1 MSHDELV
8 SKLREVHWVETTS
21 LWWLVYVFI
30 AVLLLLLYFFLIKKS
45 KLYKEVNN
53 QLKEIEIQYLAEKDG
68 HKLRL
73 SISALLR
80 RIVYHKQPSVKK
92 DLSLIEM
99 QPYLE
104 KILPKNKH
112 TINLIYMI
120 EKDRYHPHP
129 LIDGEGLLNLSK
141 KQIRKCRL

>member
-8 SKLREVHWVETTS
+8 SKLREVHWLETTS

-30 AVLLLLLYFFLIKKS
+30 VVLLLLLYFCLIKKS
-45 KLYKEVNN
+45 KLYKEVNK
-53 QLKEIEIQYLAEKDG
+53 QLRDIEIQYLTEKDA

-80 RIVYHKQPSVKK
+80 RIVYHKQPSVKR
-92 DLSLIEM
+92 DLSLSEL

-112 TINLIYMI
+112 TIELISMI
-120 EKDRYHPHP
+120 EKDRYHHHP

-141 KQIRKCRL
+141 KQISKCRL